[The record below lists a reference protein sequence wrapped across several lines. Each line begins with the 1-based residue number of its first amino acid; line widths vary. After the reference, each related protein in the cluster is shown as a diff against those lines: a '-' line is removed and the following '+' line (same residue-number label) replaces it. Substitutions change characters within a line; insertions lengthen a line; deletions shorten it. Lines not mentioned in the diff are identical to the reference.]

1 MPRRTFPLRAPLVAM
16 LLFLGLAVGCDSD
29 SAVSGLNGNSIVTLT
44 LDGLQ
49 PLTGG
54 MNYQAWL
61 VTQTDNNLVGE
72 PVVIFNVDDQGRM
85 VHATADTLI
94 SGPFP
99 SSTPAAS
106 VLGVAVSLERS
117 TQLESYS
124 SSSFV
129 LSGEMA
135 GGSAV
140 LTVGDWLALN
150 QDFSNIGG
158 SFILSTPTDQDETN
172 ELSGVWF
179 VDPNTNPESASVDLP
194 ESTSGWIYEGWVEV
208 GGQALSMGRFTT
220 ANLPDSAS
228 AFSGPEDPPP
238 FPGEDFLVKP
248 PTGLTFPL
256 DLSGASVFITAE
268 PGSDSDPDSDQ
279 PFFLRLLEGQV
290 PLEPVTL
297 TAYDLTNLTNQF
309 PTGTATVQDIS

>member
-1 MPRRTFPLRAPLVAM
+1 MPRRTFPLRAPLVAIS
-16 LLFLGLAVGCDSD
+16 LLLGLAVGCDSD

-61 VTQTDNNLVGE
+61 VTQADNNLVGE

-94 SGPFP
+94 AGPFP
-99 SSTPAAS
+99 SSAPAAS
-106 VLGVAVSLERS
+106 VLGVAVSLERA
-117 TQLESYS
+117 TQLVSFS
-124 SSSFV
+124 SASFV
-129 LSGEMA
+129 LSGEIA

-150 QDFSNIGG
+150 QDFSTIGG

-172 ELSGVWF
+172 ELLGVWF
-179 VDPNTNPESASVDLP
+179 VNPNTDPDSASVDLP
-194 ESTSGWIYEGWVEV
+194 EPTSGWIYEGWVEV
-208 GGQALSMGRFTT
+208 GGQALSMGKFTH
-220 ANLPDSAS
+220 ANLPDSTS

-238 FPGEDFLVKP
+238 FPGEDFLVNP

-256 DLSGASVFITAE
+256 ELSGASVFITAE
-268 PGSDSDPDSDQ
+268 PGNDSDPDSDQ

-297 TAYDLTNLTNQF
+297 TGYNLTNLTSQF